1 VLVPVS
7 DIGEPLVVRL
17 HKDYRGELTAP
28 VPDDMR
34 REDGQR
40 TFGLVEL
47 AVRPPWRGCGTAR
60 RLHDVLLEGRAA
72 ERVILNV
79 HPDSKAAP
87 AAYRSWGYRQVAET
101 RPGERADLHCVM
113 LLDLHRPRT

>member
-1 VLVPVS
+1 
-7 DIGEPLVVRL
+7 
-17 HKDYRGELTAP
+17 
-28 VPDDMR
+28 MR

-47 AVRPPWRGCGTAR
+47 AVRPPWRGRGTAR